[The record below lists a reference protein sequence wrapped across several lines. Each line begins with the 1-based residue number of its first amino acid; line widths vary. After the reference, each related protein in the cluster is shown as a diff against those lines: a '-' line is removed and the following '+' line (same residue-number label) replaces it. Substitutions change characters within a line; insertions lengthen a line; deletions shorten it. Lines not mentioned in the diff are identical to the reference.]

1 MQHWKWVTY
10 SECEKNILFREIRW
24 IFTAELEMSFRKN
37 SKFRAFEER
46 ADACLEGSGSLW
58 LFSGLSGVTA
68 NTWVV
73 TKFSASKLLHFKAEQ
88 QEQL

>member
-1 MQHWKWVTY
+1 
-10 SECEKNILFREIRW
+10 
-24 IFTAELEMSFRKN
+24 MSFRKN

-73 TKFSASKLLHFKAEQ
+73 TKFSASKLLHFKAGAAVATRKKEN
-88 QEQL
+88 LDTPAFKKNLRDTCS